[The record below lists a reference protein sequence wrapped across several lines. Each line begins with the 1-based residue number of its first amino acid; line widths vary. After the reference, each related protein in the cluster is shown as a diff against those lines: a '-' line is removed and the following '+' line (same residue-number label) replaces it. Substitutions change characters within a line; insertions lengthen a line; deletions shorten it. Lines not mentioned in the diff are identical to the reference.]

1 MTPLTNVPPP
11 TPADEFVCQYYCFP
25 NDSAILIKPGSVP
38 GIHYS
43 NGIKFTDAQI
53 LAENTRQTEGICV
66 GSHHRLVFGDLVE
79 VSCPLTPVNTTTG
92 LLAGAGIGK

>member
-1 MTPLTNVPPP
+1 MIPLTNVPPP
-11 TPADEFVCQYYCFP
+11 SPADEFFCQYYCFQ

-38 GIHYS
+38 GVHYTD
-43 NGIKFTDAQI
+43 GINFIEAQI

-66 GSHHRLVFGDLVE
+66 GGHYRLVFGDLVE
-79 VSCPLTPVNTTTG
+79 VSCPLTPVNITTG